1 MQQTERRTNE
11 ARSAATRATLIAA
24 ARALFVEKG
33 YAETGTPEIVAA
45 AEVTRGALYHHFA
58 DKADLFRAVVAAEAE
73 AVAEAIDRATS
84 EVAPPRR
91 ALIEGAGTYFA
102 AMNTP
107 GRTRL
112 LLLDGPAVLGPQA
125 MAELDR
131 SQGGAALR
139 LGLAEAMRRVDPAEL
154 DALADCLSAAF
165 DRAALAIA
173 GGADPAPYC
182 TAITRLIDATLRTG
196 RP

>member
-1 MQQTERRTNE
+1 MQGTERRTNE
-11 ARSAATRATLIAA
+11 ARRAATRAALIAA

-33 YAETGTPEIVAA
+33 YGETGTPEIVAA

-58 DKADLFRAVVAAEAE
+58 DKADLFRAVVTAEAK
-73 AVAEAIDRATS
+73 ALAEAIDRAA
-84 EVAPPRR
+84 APAASPRK
-91 ALIEGAGTYFA
+91 ALIEGTGAYFA
-102 AMNTP
+102 AMTVP
-107 GRTRL
+107 GRARL
-112 LLLDGPAVLGPQA
+112 LLLDGPAVLGPHV
-125 MAELDR
+125 MADLDR
-131 SQGGAALR
+131 SQGGATLR
-139 LGLAEAMRRVDPAEL
+139 QGLAEAMRRIDREEL

-182 TAITRLIDATLRTG
+182 AAITRLIDATIRTG